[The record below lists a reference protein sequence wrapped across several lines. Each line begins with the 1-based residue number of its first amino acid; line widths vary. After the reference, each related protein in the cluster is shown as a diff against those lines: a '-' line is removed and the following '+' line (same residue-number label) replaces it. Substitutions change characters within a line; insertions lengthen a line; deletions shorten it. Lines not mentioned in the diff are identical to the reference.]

1 MKIQHPMV
9 LKMKYQKDYTHW
21 KIFAFISI
29 FLISFRASAT
39 LDIEVIGAGEHQ
51 IPISI
56 VPFAGEEKLSQS
68 ISSIVAADLQRS
80 GLFRIVDTSDSSTHE
95 LKEVDFSSWV
105 GVDAFSVGKVVLKSR
120 GHILVTLHLIDTAL
134 KTDLVNVVVSGNTS
148 EIRGLA
154 HRIAD
159 IIFEKL
165 TGSTGIFNS
174 RISYVNRLGNGYQ
187 LIVADSDGH
196 DEQIIFRSNSII
208 MSPAWSPDGSHLA
221 FVAYDNDQAVIYV
234 QSMLTN
240 QRLAVAHF
248 PESDSAPAWSPD
260 GQLIAFSLTN
270 DGSSHIFLV
279 RPDGSALQQITFDD
293 EIDTEPNFSPD
304 GQNIIF
310 ESDRSGKVQIYRLSL
325 DEGDAERL
333 TFEGSNNF
341 SPHYSP
347 DGKSFVYSSWTNGQF
362 HIVSQDLKSGNIQI
376 LTDGGW
382 DENPSFAPNGKMIL
396 YATESKD
403 RGVLATVSI
412 DGKIKT
418 RLQAQTG
425 NIIDPSWGPLLKQ

>member
-1 MKIQHPMV
+1 MV
-9 LKMKYQKDYTHW
+9 LQMKYPKESINW
-21 KIFAFISI
+21 KILLILLI
-29 FLISFRASAT
+29 CGISFRAYAT
-39 LDIEVIGAGEHQ
+39 LDIEVIGSGANQ

-56 VPFAGEEKLSQS
+56 VPFAGEDKLSQN
-68 ISSIVAADLQRS
+68 ISLIVASDLERS
-80 GLFRIVDTSDSSTHE
+80 GLFKIVDSKDRSPHE
-95 LKEVDFSSWV
+95 LKEVDFSLWA
-105 GVDAFSVGKVVLKSR
+105 GTDALLIGKAVLKSR
-120 GHILVTLHLIDTAL
+120 GYIAVSFHLIDTAL
-134 KTDLVNVVVSGNTS
+134 KTELVAKAVSGKNS
-148 EIRGLA
+148 EIRGIA

-174 RISYVNRLGNGYQ
+174 RITYVNRHGENYQ
-187 LIVADSDGH
+187 LIVADSDGRN
-196 DEQIIFRSNSII
+196 EQVIFNSNSII

-221 FVAYDNDQAVIYV
+221 FVAYDNDQAVVYV

-240 QRLAVAHF
+240 QKLAVAHF
-248 PESDSAPAWSPD
+248 PENDSAPAWSPD
-260 GQLIAFSLTN
+260 GLLIAFSLTK

-279 RPDGSALQQITFDD
+279 RPDGSDLQQITFDD

-310 ESDRSGKVQIYRLSL
+310 ESDRSGKVQIYQISL
-325 DEGDAERL
+325 DEGEAERL

-347 DGKSFVYSSWTNGQF
+347 DGKSFIYSSWIDGQF
-362 HIVSQDLKSGNIQI
+362 HIVSQDFKSGNIQI
-376 LTDGGW
+376 LTEGGW

-396 YATESKD
+396 YATESNR

-425 NIIDPSWGPLLKQ
+425 NIIDPAWGPLLKQ

>member
-1 MKIQHPMV
+1 MV
-9 LKMKYQKDYTHW
+9 LKMKYLKESVNW
-21 KIFAFISI
+21 KILLILLI
-29 FLISFRASAT
+29 CGISFRAFAT
-39 LDIEVIGAGEHQ
+39 LDIEVIGSGEHQ

-56 VPFAGEEKLSQS
+56 VPFAGEAKLSQN
-68 ISSIVAADLQRS
+68 INLIVASDLERS
-80 GLFRIVDTSDSSTHE
+80 GLFKIVDPKDRSPHE
-95 LKEVDFSSWV
+95 LKEVDYSLWT
-105 GVDAFSVGKVVLKSR
+105 GTDALLIGKVVLKSR
-120 GHILVTLHLIDTAL
+120 GHIVVTFHLVDTAL
-134 KTDLVNVVVSGNTS
+134 KTDLLNLVISGNNS
-148 EIRGLA
+148 QIRNLA
-154 HRIAD
+154 HRLAD
-159 IIFEKL
+159 TIFEKL
-165 TGSTGIFNS
+165 TGSTGVFNS
-174 RISYVNRLGNGYQ
+174 RISYVNRQGEIYQ

-196 DEQIIFRSNSII
+196 DEQVVFKSNSII

-221 FVAYDNDQAVIYV
+221 FVAYDNDQAVVYV

-240 QRLAVAHF
+240 QKLAVAHF
-248 PESDSAPAWSPD
+248 TESDSAPAWSPD

-270 DGSSHIFLV
+270 EGSSHIFIV
-279 RPDGSALQQITFDD
+279 RPDGSDLQQITFDD

-310 ESDRSGKVQIYRLSL
+310 ESDRSGKVQIYRIPL
-325 DEGDAERL
+325 DEGEAERL

-347 DGKSFVYSSWTNGQF
+347 DGKNFVYSSWIDGQF
-362 HIVSQDLKSGNIQI
+362 HIVSQDFKSGNIQI

-396 YATESKD
+396 YASESNS

-418 RLQAQTG
+418 RLLSQTG
-425 NIIDPSWGPLLKQ
+425 NIIDPAWGPLLKQ

>member
-1 MKIQHPMV
+1 MKF
-9 LKMKYQKDYTHW
+9 LKEYINW
-21 KIFAFISI
+21 KTLLLLFIWG
-29 FLISFRASAT
+29 FSFSASAT
-39 LDIEVIGAGEHQ
+39 LNIEVVGSGEHQ

-56 VPFAGEEKLSQS
+56 VPFTGEEKLPQS
-68 ISSIVAADLQRS
+68 ISLIVASDLERS
-80 GLFRIVDTSDSSTHE
+80 GLFKIVDPQNKSPHE
-95 LKEVDFSSWV
+95 LNEVDYSSWSGTDV
-105 GVDAFSVGKVVLKSR
+105 LSIGKVVLKSR
-120 GHILVTLHLIDTAL
+120 GRIALTLHLIDTAL
-134 KTDLVNVVVSGNTS
+134 KTDILHVEVSGNNS
-148 EIRGLA
+148 QIRSLA
-154 HRIAD
+154 HHLAD

-165 TGSTGIFNS
+165 TGSSGIFNS
-174 RISYVNRLGNGYQ
+174 RISYVNRKKGMYQ
-187 LIVADSDGH
+187 LFVADSDGH
-196 DEQIIFRSNSII
+196 DEQVIFKSNSII

-221 FVAYDNDQAVIYV
+221 YVAYDNDQAVVYV

-270 DGSSHIFLV
+270 EGSSHLFLV
-279 RPDGSALQQITFDD
+279 RPDGSDLQQLTFGD

-304 GQNIIF
+304 GQHIIF
-310 ESDRSGKVQIYRLSL
+310 ESDRSGKVQIYQIPL
-325 DEGDAERL
+325 DEGEAERL

-347 DGKSFVYSSWTNGQF
+347 DGKSFIFSSWINGQF
-362 HIVSQDLKSGNIQI
+362 HIALQDFKSGNIQI
-376 LTDGGW
+376 LTNGGW

-396 YATESKD
+396 YATENNG

-418 RLQAQTG
+418 RLLAQTG
-425 NIIDPSWGPLLKQ
+425 NIIDPAWGPLLKK